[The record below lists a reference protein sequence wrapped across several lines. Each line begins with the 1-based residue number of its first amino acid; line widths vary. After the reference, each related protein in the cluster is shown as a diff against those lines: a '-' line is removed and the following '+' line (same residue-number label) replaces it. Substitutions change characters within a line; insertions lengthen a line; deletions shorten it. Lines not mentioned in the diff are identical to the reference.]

1 MSLLRRA
8 VRFGKLTPLAVAS
21 VRPITVMQLLP
32 ALEGGGVERST
43 LEIGAAL
50 VAAGHR
56 SIVVSA
62 GGRLVPSLIAGG
74 SEHVGLPIGRKDL
87 RVLAQISRLRSLI
100 EQCQPHIL
108 HARSRL
114 PAWIAR
120 FALGRL
126 RGPRPRW
133 ITSVHGLNSA
143 GRYSAVLTSGERVIC
158 VSNSVRAH
166 LLANYPAVPPERLR
180 VITPGI
186 DPLAFPHGH
195 RPDTAWQSAFFAD
208 NPQLAGHPLL
218 LLPGRGTRLK
228 GHLDAVRALALLA
241 TRHGIEA
248 ALYMPGAR
256 ESGRKDYLD
265 QLFALARSLGVAA
278 RVVVSPPRSDLADVY
293 AISSAVLQVSNK
305 PEAFGRTA
313 LEALSIGVPVVGYAH
328 GGIGELLAALYPEG
342 AVAAGD
348 IDALV
353 AQLARVLRA
362 RPMLPPVS
370 GHALAD
376 MQADTLALYH
386 ELLASPA

>member
-1 MSLLRRA
+1 
-8 VRFGKLTPLAVAS
+8 
-21 VRPITVMQLLP
+21 VMQLLP

-56 SIVVSA
+56 SIVVSG
-62 GGRLVPSLIAGG
+62 GGRLVAPLIAGG
-74 SEHVGLPIGRKDL
+74 SEHVQLPIGRKSF
-87 RVLAQISRLRSLI
+87 RVLAQVSRLRGVV
-100 EQCQPHIL
+100 EQCEPNIV

-120 FALGRL
+120 FAL
-126 RGPRPRW
+126 RGLQVPRPRW

-143 GRYSAVLTSGERVIC
+143 SRYSAVLASGERVIC

-166 LLANYPAVPPERLR
+166 VLTHYASVSPEKLR

-195 RPDTAWQSAFFAD
+195 RPAAAWRAAFHAEY
-208 NPQLAGHPLL
+208 PQLATHPLL

-256 ESGRKDYLD
+256 EAGREDYLD
-265 QLFALARSLGVAA
+265 EVISLARKLGVDA
-278 RVVVSPPRSDLADVY
+278 RVVASPPRSDLADVY

-313 LEALSIGVPVVGYAH
+313 IEALSIGVPVVGYAH
-328 GGIGELLAALYPEG
+328 GGIGELLAELYPEG

-353 AQLARVLRA
+353 ARLARVLRT
-362 RPMLPPVS
+362 PPLLPPVT